1 MKLYLSKK
9 LFMDIRAYACVCNP
23 LILRIQTISKS
34 VLLILLVT
42 SSVLIIRP
50 EQELNNQVTY
60 TSQIDITTKTQIKQ
74 FLESRNVII
83 DFLFVN
89 QFNEDINQLEF
100 IKFATVTR
108 DNFFTFELALQ
119 EVIPHAYWHTGTG
132 RIAVDLHGNVLTNFT
147 PKERPVII
155 EFQEISQKN
164 MIPSP
169 NRDALLTLKL
179 IEDESLADDLID
191 ENVTYV
197 FTKSKGLSARLQNG
211 AIIILGDSTNIDEK
225 MIVWNV
231 FKKQINTAEPKN
243 PIQLDLRF
251 KNQALI
257 SNNSTSSLTVQKLLK
272 D

>member
-9 LFMDIRAYACVCNP
+9 LFMDIHAHACFRSL
-23 LILRIQTISKS
+23 LILRIQSISRGI
-34 VLLILLVT
+34 LLILLVT

-60 TSQIDITTKTQIKQ
+60 TSQIDITTKIQLKQ
-74 FLESRNVII
+74 FLKSRNVII
-83 DFLFVN
+83 DFLFID

-108 DNFFTFELALQ
+108 DNFPTFELDLQ
-119 EVIPHAYWHTGTG
+119 EVIPHAYWHTGTN
-132 RIAVDLHGNVLTNFT
+132 RIAVDLHGNVLTKFT

-155 EFQEISQKN
+155 EFQEISKKN
-164 MIPSP
+164 TLPSP

-179 IEDESLADDLID
+179 IEDESLAADLID

-197 FTKSKGLSARLQNG
+197 FTKSKGLSARLGNG

-225 MIVWNV
+225 MIVWNI

-243 PIQLDLRF
+243 SIQLDLRF
-251 KNQALI
+251 KNQALL
-257 SNNSTSSLTVQKLLK
+257 SNNPTSSLTVHKILK